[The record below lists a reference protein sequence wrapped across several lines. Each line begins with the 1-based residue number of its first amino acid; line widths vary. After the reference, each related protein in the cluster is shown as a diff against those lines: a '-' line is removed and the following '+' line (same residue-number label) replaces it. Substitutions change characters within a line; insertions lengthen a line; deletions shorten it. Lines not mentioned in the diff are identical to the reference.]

1 MDYTRCHTARE
12 SALIQNQ
19 NEKIYRYCYFKLHNR
34 ELAEDITQETFL
46 RYLEKIPVYLFRDG
60 TEVSVYHRRTS
71 LYRWI
76 SETGSSVAG
85 RTCQEKCRRSFRAD
99 RRSPSLG
106 DDRRSL
112 KRGFSAHR
120 SCAAKS
126 PEGAYSWWAGTSAAA
141 LRQWDAC
148 FRDGRTFRYLPFC
161 PAAKTPCSHRKTSK
175 KAGITD
181 MHTCRRL

>member
-1 MDYTRCHTARE
+1 MSMDYTRCHTARE

-19 NEKIYRYCYFKLHNR
+19 YEKIYRYCYFKLHNR

-46 RYLEKIPVYLFRDG
+46 RYLEKYRF
-60 TEVSVYHRRTS
+60 TS
-71 LYRWI
+71 
-76 SETGSSVAG
+76 SETALKYLYTIAGHLGSSVAG

-126 PEGAYSWWAGTSAAA
+126 PAGTYGERAGTSAAA
-141 LRQWDAC
+141 LRQ
-148 FRDGRTFRYLPFC
+148 
-161 PAAKTPCSHRKTSK
+161 
-175 KAGITD
+175 
-181 MHTCRRL
+181 